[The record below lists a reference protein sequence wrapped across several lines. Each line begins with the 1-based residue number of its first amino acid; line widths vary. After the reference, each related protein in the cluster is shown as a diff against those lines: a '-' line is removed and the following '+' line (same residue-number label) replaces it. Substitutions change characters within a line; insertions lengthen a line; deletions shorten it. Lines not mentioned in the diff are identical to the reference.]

1 MAFDINARL
10 RISSV
15 ANLTSIANDIRREV
29 TRALQNVPI
38 TATIN
43 ISGNAAS
50 VFQNLSNS
58 IGNFSR
64 SLQSLQGLA
73 NTTANSL
80 SKLYQIQGPIS
91 ATSNINNYGIGLQ
104 QLGLKAKEVAFSF
117 EQFGAQAG
125 LAVRRFLAFSI
136 AAGGIISLVSAIG
149 NGIRSAVQF
158 NSEMVRVAQV
168 SEDGAAVI
176 GRVSEE
182 ITRVATT
189 YGVSSLELAKAA
201 VIIKQA
207 GFTSEQT
214 AQSLQVLAQAA
225 LSPNFGSM
233 EDNVRGLVAVMGQF
247 KLTTTQAAEALNAI
261 NAVAAATTVDAKDIV
276 EAISKAG
283 GAFATVGGDYRE
295 FIAIFTSIKNVTQES
310 AESIGTG
317 LRTIFA
323 RLQDA
328 NNVTA
333 LDNLNIKLRRTR
345 EEADALNR
353 QNIPD
358 GRGGT
363 RRFYEGE
370 FVGPNEAIRRIQ
382 RVTSQVDPNSPQF
395 SEIISRLGGQRQIS
409 RVLPL
414 LQEGRQQQ
422 QLLNVINASQLSLD
436 NSTKL
441 GLTSVE
447 NQLTRVTEKFLSL
460 FRTVGGDR
468 TLLDFKDLMVGLAV
482 NIGGTNKGLLDFGQI
497 LTPIIPLIATIG
509 AAKLTLGA
517 LPFVSGIANKFGI
530 PPSTNIGVSNYSP
543 VSPLGTNSYNITNGG
558 INLRNVQLTDASRSI
573 LYGGLSNRS
582 GYNNQTFDDFR
593 NAIRK
598 DLEVR
603 NPGIN
608 INELN
613 KLTNYRISE
622 IVNRLD
628 FQKSNNIEITKLER
642 LLNNPRTPNLQREE
656 AFQRINELRKTN
668 SEIQQSYGVSRDSR
682 GNFIG
687 IGNQT
692 LLGQENDLTRANRL
706 DRRNFLLSAGLT
718 IGGGLISQNAG
729 NVDDAIRNNREA
741 SFATISTIG
750 GAATGAGIGAGFG
763 STIAVGGGPIGAIIG
778 ATILGLQSFASSL
791 DEIRRANIAKTF
803 NDIANAQGRLL
814 EVLEKGNVLE
824 SDLTRNRNLNQQ
836 SVLQNLYTNNIFGQ
850 GGLGSYEF
858 GSRFEGVMESLN
870 NVPIEDRVRRQI
882 RDIESSNDENTRL
895 NLQTIYSR
903 PELVR
908 DNTSLVQREVRRL
921 IRESGDFNNSFSGL
935 NALNRLKNDE
945 NNPYNLNLR
954 FLGFSQ
960 GYTKISDYVN
970 SPEGNRLVEQ
980 IRLEEVLANTN
991 RQFNL
996 VNNDLINFSLG
1007 IKRITENF
1015 IGLENSINAAIVVSQ
1030 GNFANVRVASPNLE
1044 NLLGSG
1050 QLFNSLSDLPQQYLT
1065 GSLRNRLGAIDA
1077 VGSASSVVTR
1087 NLSRAGSIPSINT
1100 GENFAGYITNQIQNQ
1115 NPNAFNNDEGRQIL
1129 NNIRD
1134 RLGARFG
1141 TNSERQRELI
1151 NNPEELQKEINDVFR
1166 SILGNVQSFA
1176 DSYRQAIQREI
1187 QIRNEGNKLLVESI
1201 SQSRLANN
1209 ASLNAYQ
1216 QRAQFQA
1223 DNSLRGNESVRFI
1236 TQRQADRPFNSQLI
1250 DLLNPTTVRP
1260 NDSPS
1265 DLSRSLQLYTEQYN
1279 NLSRN
1284 PAQNRDTLIALNDQI
1299 VRITQALRL
1308 YTDVQGRVNFLTQK
1322 YQFLQ
1327 EERQGRLNFART
1339 VLSADDNQRY
1349 ELNRGFNLL
1358 QNLLGSGNLNLN
1370 NLNNDTDRRSVIS
1383 FLESARGI
1391 SFNTQNG
1398 PQRSENILQQLLA
1411 SLYGGQVLPNGADN
1425 ELQSIQREIARRMD
1439 EAAVALQG
1447 LATNSRSQADLI
1459 ANAIGEQNRR
1469 FLDELLTIFRNNL
1482 GAGVVGAAP
1491 NSNGGP
1497 VYANNGMLVNFQPK
1511 GTDTI
1516 PAMLTKGEYVV
1527 NAEATKN
1534 NFHLID
1540 YINKSKKP
1548 VYKAT
1553 GGSIQD
1559 ILSIREFQ
1567 IQNERNRQENAELN
1581 RRRNPSRPFTVDN
1594 TITPLQEFNNLSS
1607 SNLFMAQI
1615 ASQTSSRL
1623 RRLDFS
1629 GVVSL
1634 NQQRQNQL
1642 TDVARGVNYN
1652 GSSVLSQL
1660 GATRDNLL
1668 DTRLLT
1674 RGEITTGR
1682 ARNEQLRLR
1691 VLDEERN
1698 IRQRRRNEQEVF
1710 ERENRFNNLQ
1720 RRSVRDV
1727 DFNFYGSGRRFNFGG
1742 HVLGGDIVPAY
1753 LQNGEFVVNR
1763 EQVNRI
1769 GAATLQSL
1777 GANNSNNNSNNISP
1791 VNDSLVQAFNLF
1803 NTKSQ
1808 PLVEAFNIF
1817 NKNSDKLVNAL
1828 TQFPTSLTIEG
1839 RQTVEV
1845 IHNGAQVLSELNP
1858 LIQEL
1863 IQKETKNQLQNMID
1877 TKFPTLN

>member
-104 QLGLKAKEVAFSF
+104 QLGLKAKEAAFSF

-247 KLTTTQAAEALNAI
+247 KLSTTQAAEALNAI

-358 GRGGT
+358 GRGGA

-422 QLLNVINASQLSLD
+422 QLLNVINSSQLSLD

-482 NIGGTNKGLLDFGQI
+482 NIGGTNKGLLDFAQI

-530 PPSTNIGVSNYSP
+530 PPSTNIGISNYSP
-543 VSPLGTNSYNITNGG
+543 VNSIGTNSYNITNGG
-558 INLRNVQLTDASRSI
+558 INLRSTQLSDASRDV
-573 LYGGLSNRS
+573 LLGGLQNRRGGQGNQSFNNFFDAIQKDILAKNPNIGAIELSKQSSYRSNEVLDGLRS
-582 GYNNQTFDDFR
+582 QQRNNRD
-593 NAIRK
+593 IRA
-598 DLEVR
+598 LE
-603 NPGIN
+603 
-608 INELN
+608 
-613 KLTNYRISE
+613 KLQNTA
-622 IVNRLD
+622 
-628 FQKSNNIEITKLER
+628 T
-642 LLNNPRTPNLQREE
+642 TPLLQRVEIG
-656 AFQRINELRKTN
+656 QQISKLRESN
-668 SEIQQSYGVSRDSR
+668 STIQQNYGVSRDTS
-682 GNFIG
+682 GNIIG
-687 IGNQT
+687 IGNQA
-692 LLGQENDLTRANRL
+692 LLGQQNDLTRANRL
-706 DRRNFLLSAGLT
+706 DRRNLLLASGLT
-718 IGGGLISQNAG
+718 IAGGIIAQNSG
-729 NVDDAIRNNREA
+729 NVDDAIRNNRTGA
-741 SFATISTIG
+741 FTAISSVG
-750 GAATGAGIGAGFG
+750 GATTGAGIGAGLG
-763 STIAVGGGPIGAIIG
+763 STIAVGGGPVGAVIGA
-778 ATILGLQSFASSL
+778 AILGLQSFTSSL

-803 NDIANAQGRLL
+803 TDIANAQGRLL
-814 EVLEKGNVLE
+814 ENLERGNVLPTDISANQRFT
-824 SDLTRNRNLNQQ
+824 SDSIR
-836 SVLQNLYTNNIFGQ
+836 QNVYL
-850 GGLGSYEF
+850 
-858 GSRFEGVMESLN
+858 R
-870 NVPIEDRVRRQI
+870 
-882 RDIESSNDENTRL
+882 ENTLESYLAYFTGNSTQEMVNTRGGEATRL
-895 NLQTIYSR
+895 SLQQTYSR
-903 PELVR
+903 PDLVR
-908 DNTSLVQREVRRL
+908 NNTSLVQREISRL
-921 IRESGDFNNSFSGL
+921 LREDVAINL
-935 NALNRLKNDE
+935 NGGPTNRNAGTEALNRISDSSS
-945 NNPYNLNLR
+945 NNPYRNNLQL
-954 FLGFSQ
+954 LAYSQ
-960 GYTKISDYVN
+960 GYLKTQDFINSDD
-970 SPEGNRLVEQ
+970 GRRLSEQ
-980 IRLEEVLANTN
+980 VRLDEVLAQTS

-996 VNNDLINFSLG
+996 VNNDLINFALG
-1007 IKRITENF
+1007 IKRINETFNS
-1015 IGLENSINAAIVVSQ
+1015 LENSINASIAVSQ
-1030 GNFANVRVASPNLE
+1030 GGFANARVASPNLE

-1077 VGSASSVVTR
+1077 VGSASSIVSR
-1087 NLSRAGSIPSINT
+1087 DLSRAGSIPSVNT

-1141 TNSERQRELI
+1141 TNTERQRELI

-1176 DSYRQAIQREI
+1176 DSYRQTIQREI

-1201 SQSRLANN
+1201 SQFRLANN
-1209 ASLNAYQ
+1209 ASLAAYQ

-1223 DNSLRGNESVRFI
+1223 DNSLRGNELVRFM
-1236 TQRQADRPFNSQLI
+1236 TQRQADRPFNSQLT
-1250 DLLNPTTVRP
+1250 DLLNPTSVNADDGP
-1260 NDSPS
+1260 AS
-1265 DLSRSLQLYTEQYN
+1265 LSRSLQVYTEQYN

-1284 PAQNRDTLIALNDQI
+1284 PAQNRDVLVGLNDQI

-1308 YTDVQGRVNFLTQK
+1308 YSDVQGRVNFLTQR

-1349 ELNRGFNLL
+1349 DLNRGFNLL

-1370 NLNNDTDRRSVIS
+1370 NLNNDTDRRSVVS

-1411 SLYGGQVLPNGADN
+1411 SLYGGQVLPGGADD

-1439 EAAVALQG
+1439 EASVALQG
-1447 LATNSRSQADLI
+1447 LANNSKSQGDLI
-1459 ANAIGEQNRR
+1459 ANAIGEQNRI
-1469 FLDELLTIFRNNL
+1469 FLNELLNIFRNNL

-1497 VYANNGMLVNFQPK
+1497 IYANNGMLVNFQPK

-1527 NAEATKN
+1527 NAEAVRN

-1540 YINKSKKP
+1540 YINKSRKP
-1548 VYKAT
+1548 VYKAD
-1553 GGSIQD
+1553 GGSTQD

-1607 SNLFMAQI
+1607 GNLFMAQI
-1615 ASQTSSRL
+1615 ASQTSSQL

-1642 TDVARGVNYN
+1642 TDVTRNVNYN
-1652 GSSVLSQL
+1652 GSNVLSQL

-1668 DTRLLT
+1668 NTRLLT
-1674 RGEITTGR
+1674 RGEISS
-1682 ARNEQLRLR
+1682 ARELRQSQQNFNELENIRRDEQRTRDNRDRLR
-1691 VLDEERN
+1691 FRLMNPSEQIQERV
-1698 IRQRRRNEQEVF
+1698 QRPG
-1710 ERENRFNNLQ
+1710 
-1720 RRSVRDV
+1720 
-1727 DFNFYGSGRRFNFGG
+1727 FYPRFNFGG

-1777 GANNSNNNSNNISP
+1777 GSNNSSNNSNNISP

-1808 PLVEAFNIF
+1808 PLIEAFNIF

-1858 LIQEL
+1858 LLQEL

>member
-64 SLQSLQGLA
+64 ALQSLQGLA

-104 QLGLKAKEVAFSF
+104 QLGLKAKEAAFSF

-353 QNIPD
+353 QNISD

-530 PPSTNIGVSNYSP
+530 PPSTNIGVSSYSP
-543 VSPLGTNSYNITNGG
+543 VQSLGTNSYNITNGG
-558 INLRNVQLTDASRSI
+558 INLRNVQLNDASRSV

-593 NAIRK
+593 TAIRK

-608 INELN
+608 TNELN
-613 KLTNYRISE
+613 KLTNYRSSE

-628 FQKSNNIEITKLER
+628 FQKTNNIEITKLER
-642 LLNNPRTPNLQREE
+642 LLSNPRTPNLQREE

-687 IGNQT
+687 VGGQT

-729 NVDDAIRNNREA
+729 NADDAIRNNREA

-763 STIAVGGGPIGAIIG
+763 STIAVGGGPIGAVIG

-814 EVLEKGNVLE
+814 EALEKGNVLE
-824 SDLTRNRNLNQQ
+824 SDVRNQARLSSNSLFENVYSRGDNL
-836 SVLQNLYTNNIFGQ
+836 
-850 GGLGSYEF
+850 LGYANAFPFARSIVSS
-858 GSRFEGVMESLN
+858 G
-870 NVPIEDRVRRQI
+870 VRRSDFIEGNI
-882 RDIESSNDENTRL
+882 RSIENNPDNNTRDT
-895 NLQTIYSR
+895 LQQIYSR
-903 PELVR
+903 PDLVR
-908 DNTSLVQREVRRL
+908 NNTSLIQREITRL
-921 IRESGDFNNSFSGL
+921 LREDFNITTNGGASNR
-935 NALNRLKNDE
+935 NAGQVALETINTR
-945 NNPYNLNLR
+945 NNPYQNNLR
-954 FLGFSQ
+954 MLAYSQ
-960 GYTKISDYVN
+960 GFTNTREFVN
-970 SPEGNRLVEQ
+970 SPEGRRIAEQ
-980 IRLEEVLANTN
+980 IRLDEVLANTT

-1015 IGLENSINAAIVVSQ
+1015 VGLENSINASIAVSQ

-1087 NLSRAGSIPSINT
+1087 NLSRAGSIPSVNT

-1115 NPNAFNNDEGRQIL
+1115 NPNAFNTDEGRQIL

-1141 TNSERQRELI
+1141 TNNERQRELI

-1187 QIRNEGNKLLVESI
+1187 QIRNEENKLLVESI

-1209 ASLNAYQ
+1209 AFLGAYQ

-1223 DNSLRGNESVRFI
+1223 DNSLRGNESVRFM
-1236 TQRQADRPFNSQLI
+1236 TQRQADRPFNSQLT
-1250 DLLNPTTVRP
+1250 DLLNPTSVDA
-1260 NDSPS
+1260 NDGPAT
-1265 DLSRSLQLYTEQYN
+1265 LSRSLQVYTERYN
-1279 NLSRN
+1279 NLSRS

-1308 YTDVQGRVNFLTQK
+1308 YSDVQGRVNFLTQR

-1349 ELNRGFNLL
+1349 DLNRGFNLL

-1370 NLNNDTDRRSVIS
+1370 NLNNDTDRRSVVS

-1447 LATNSRSQADLI
+1447 LATNSKSQADLI

-1482 GAGVVGAAP
+1482 GAGVVGAAS

-1497 VYANNGMLVNFQPK
+1497 IYANNGMLVNFQPK

-1527 NAEATKN
+1527 NAEAVRN

-1567 IQNERNRQENAELN
+1567 IQNERNRQENEELN

-1607 SNLFMAQI
+1607 GNLFMAQI

-1629 GVVSL
+1629 GVVTL

-1668 DTRLLT
+1668 NTRLLT
-1674 RGEITTGR
+1674 RDEISS
-1682 ARNEQLRLR
+1682 ARELRQSQQNFNELENIRRDEQRTRDNRDRLR
-1691 VLDEERN
+1691 FRLMNPSEQIQERV
-1698 IRQRRRNEQEVF
+1698 QRPG
-1710 ERENRFNNLQ
+1710 
-1720 RRSVRDV
+1720 
-1727 DFNFYGSGRRFNFGG
+1727 FYPRFNFGG

-1777 GANNSNNNSNNISP
+1777 GTNNSNNSSNNISP

-1817 NKNSDKLVNAL
+1817 NKNSDKLINAL